1 MDIVDFRV
9 RPNTEPFFPLTQN
22 PSWGHVFRTMGYPP
36 PTERPVTLKEFM
48 QEVDSLGISAFVCAG
63 RDIESSRTK
72 FRVPNDYVAQ
82 MMKDYPG
89 RIVGFAGIDPLK
101 GRDAVREIDRSI
113 EELGLAGVALDP
125 FECGVDAGDRRLYRV
140 YERCA
145 ELDVPVILTVGPL
158 PLKGVPMRLGSVLPV
173 DDVATDFPELTLI
186 CVHGGWPFTTQMI
199 AIAMRHERVYFDT
212 SIYFRMPGAELV
224 VDAANRVISD
234 KILYASSYPFGTLK
248 ESLERF
254 LALPFT
260 DEARQK
266 VMGANARR
274 LLRRWL

>member
-9 RPNTEPFFPLTQN
+9 RPNTEPFFPLTRN
-22 PSWGHVFRTMGYPP
+22 PSWNHVFRTMGYPP
-36 PTERPVTLKEFM
+36 PTDRPVVLKEFM
-48 QEVDSLGISAFVCAG
+48 EEVDALGIATCVCVG
-63 RDIESSRTK
+63 RDIESSRAR

-82 MMKDYPG
+82 IVREYPG

-101 GRDAVREIDRSI
+101 GRDALCEIDRAVKD
-113 EELGLAGVALDP
+113 LGLAGVGLDP
-125 FECGVDAGDRRLYRV
+125 FEFGMDAGDRRLYRV

-145 ELDVPVILTVGPL
+145 ALDVPVILTLGPL
-158 PLKGVPMRLGSVLPV
+158 PLGGVPMRLGSVLPV
-173 DDVATDFPELTLI
+173 DDVATDFPELTLV

-224 VDAANRVISD
+224 VEAANRIIPD
-234 KILYASSYPFGTLK
+234 KILYASSYPFAPLK

-254 LALPFT
+254 LKLPFT
-260 DEARQK
+260 DDARRK
-266 VMGANARR
+266 VMGENARR
-274 LLRRWL
+274 LLRR